1 MNLICHGLMISIIES
16 IAKAENESRSE
27 NIRWS
32 INQAC
37 VVENVNVRNSF
48 FYSLVIKQWI
58 TKICTTLSIAI
69 YIFSY
74 QFNDTNSLLRNI

>member
-1 MNLICHGLMISIIES
+1 MISIIES

-48 FYSLVIKQWI
+48 FYSLVIKQWNC
-58 TKICTTLSIAI
+58 KNLYDA
-69 YIFSY
+69 
-74 QFNDTNSLLRNI
+74 